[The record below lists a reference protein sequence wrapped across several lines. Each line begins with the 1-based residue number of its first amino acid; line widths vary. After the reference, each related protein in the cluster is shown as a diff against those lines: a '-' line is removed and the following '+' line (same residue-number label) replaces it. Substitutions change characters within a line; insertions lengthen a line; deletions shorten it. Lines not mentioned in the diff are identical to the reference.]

1 VIGFGVIIK
10 FFDSTTINRLWSRQ
24 SFRFFFI
31 GGTNAV
37 LGIGILRLL
46 VKLFD
51 GRFSD
56 SVIYTIT
63 YLLVVGL
70 SYYCQRIF
78 VWKSKN
84 AVAREIFR
92 YLSVSVSNY
101 LVNLLI
107 LVEIVE
113 KNHLPF
119 VESQIFIG
127 LSLALLNF
135 TLSKFWVFIRK

>member
-1 VIGFGVIIK
+1 MIGFGVIIK